1 MVKFSRYHDQ
11 SVLNTDSFDKRRFN
25 SIYDMSK
32 GLQQLN
38 KKADMPGF
46 EPLLGDIWA
55 GLYKMNPLLKE
66 EVPEKLQQ
74 NKTIMERI
82 MNDENFEDHRIHTK
96 LDDLT
101 AAVGTVKFGEETYEW
116 IEEQKRQNEEMQK
129 LMEEIQ
135 KMQKDNK
142 NGKQE
147 ENINQGMSELNQ
159 HLQNAFDSNGFS
171 FQQAMAQAMQDTND
185 IKDNVKSLLG
195 GNSAGNQDAELQ
207 KVPLRDQIKLA
218 EILSNNSNVKDV
230 AEWAGRMKMIA
241 RKKQKSKHSES
252 IDRSGVTLGNDVE
265 RLLPA
270 ELGMYMNPKTKLD
283 FLRRFMEGET
293 LQFEQKGK
301 EVLGKGPIVLCLDQS
316 GSMKNLETQS
326 KGFALALM
334 SIAKRQKRDFCLITF
349 SNAVKTIQ
357 YPKGKISID
366 DMVSLATTFMSGG
379 TNFVRPLNE
388 SLKVINKSRFE
399 KTDVVFVTDG
409 EARVGE
415 DFLERFNRS
424 KKEKKFN
431 VLSLVIG
438 SPRNSV
444 EPFSDKVV
452 NIQSFEDE
460 GAFQAFEI

>member
-399 KTDVVFVTDG
+399 KADVVFVTDG

>member
-1 MVKFSRYHDQ
+1 
-11 SVLNTDSFDKRRFN
+11 
-25 SIYDMSK
+25 MSK

-129 LMEEIQ
+129 LMKEIQ

-399 KTDVVFVTDG
+399 KADVVFVTDG